1 MRDNTVDAILQ
12 PHPPPWL
19 YWVSLICSMG
29 DRVSKRLPKG
39 LAKVTQLAEF
49 DAILDA
55 RSPAEFADDHL
66 PGAISCPVLNDVERA
81 RVGTLYKQVSPFEAR
96 KIGGAQVAKN
106 IAHHIETRFLDHPKD
121 WRPLVYCWRGGQRS
135 GAFVHILRQ
144 IGWDA
149 QRLDGGYKSWRRHV
163 LDALAELP
171 GRFSYRVIS
180 GPTGSAKSRILEALA
195 AQGAQVLHLERLAAH
210 KGSVLGHLPDEPQP
224 GQKQF
229 ESQLFLAL
237 SSFDAARPVFVEAES
252 RRIGVLQVPD
262 ALIVAMRAAP
272 CLRIDA
278 SRAARA
284 DFLLRDYGYFLA
296 RPQWLLE
303 QLSHLRELRGNEA
316 LTRWRQMIEAGDFP
330 ALVDNLLETHYD
342 PLYQKSQE
350 RNFCDYDG
358 ASRFATNDLSPDGIE
373 AVANA
378 IDMIQAVTLIT
389 EPGA

>member
-1 MRDNTVDAILQ
+1 MRDNTADAILQ

-19 YWVSLICSMG
+19 YWVSLMFSMG
-29 DRVSKRLPKG
+29 VRVSEHVPKG
-39 LAKVTQLAEF
+39 VAKVTQLAEF

-55 RSPAEFADDHL
+55 RSPAEFAEDHL
-66 PGAISCPVLNDVERA
+66 PGAISCPVLDDAQRA
-81 RVGTLYKQVSPFEAR
+81 HVGTLYTQVSPFEAR
-96 KIGGAQVAKN
+96 KIGAVLVARN
-106 IAHHIETRFLDHPKD
+106 IAAHIEANFLDRPKD

-144 IGWDA
+144 VGWDA
-149 QRLDGGYKSWRRHV
+149 HKLDGGYKSWRRHV

-171 GRFSYRVIS
+171 GRFDYRVIS

-195 AQGAQVLHLERLAAH
+195 AQGAQVLHLEELAAH
-210 KGSVLGHLPDEPQP
+210 KGSVLGRLPDAPQP

-237 SSFDAARPVFVEAES
+237 SAFDPAQPVFVEAES

-262 ALIVAMRAAP
+262 ALIFAMRAAP

-278 SRAARA
+278 SRAART
-284 DFLLRDYGYFLA
+284 DFLLRDYAYFLT

-303 QLSHLRELRGNEA
+303 QLGQLRELRGNEA
-316 LTRWRQMIEAGDFP
+316 LARWRQMIETGDFP

-350 RNFCDYDG
+350 RNFRDYG
-358 ASRFATNDLSPDGIE
+358 AADRFATDDLGPAGIS
-373 AVANA
+373 ALAARILAN
-378 IDMIQAVTLIT
+378 
-389 EPGA
+389 